1 MEDPINSVQLNFTQ
15 DRLWILNVC
24 LAFIMFG
31 VALSL
36 EVGHFKEIVRNPR
49 GFLTGIVSQF
59 VLLPAFT
66 FLLILLLK
74 PNPGLALGMILV
86 AACPGGNV
94 SNFYSLI
101 AGGNIALSVSL
112 TGLATVMAV
121 FLTPLNFQIWGS
133 LLPGNSSILNTIQID
148 FFQMVRTLTL
158 ILVIPLVVGLWV
170 KGKFPRLS
178 QKIEKYVRV
187 ISFLILAAFI
197 VFALSDNMDVFL
209 SYYQYIVVLV
219 LIHNGLALLVGYLS
233 GKVTR
238 LSSKDIKTITI
249 ETGIQNSGLGLVI
262 IFTFFNG
269 FGPMALI
276 TAWWGIW
283 HLISG
288 MLIAF
293 LFKRIKTFQPA

>member
-1 MEDPINSVQLNFTQ
+1 LEDPINSVQLNFTQ

>member
-1 MEDPINSVQLNFTQ
+1 
-15 DRLWILNVC
+15 
-24 LAFIMFG
+24 MFG